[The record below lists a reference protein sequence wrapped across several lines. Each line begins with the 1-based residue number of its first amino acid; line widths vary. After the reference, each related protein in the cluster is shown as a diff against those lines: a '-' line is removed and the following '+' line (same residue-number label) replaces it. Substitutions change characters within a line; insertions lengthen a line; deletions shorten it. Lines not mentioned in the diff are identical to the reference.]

1 VTRRTDPK
9 TTGSL
14 RIFPRV
20 DDPCNYPRVRAAL
33 GRRLGASGRAFVQAF
48 GNPDIRRLQL
58 AWGGSLIGTWSYAI
72 ALFVYAFEIGGAGA
86 VGLVA
91 VVRWI
96 PAAFASPFTGLL
108 GDRYSRVAVMIGAD
122 LVRVGA
128 MVGSAA
134 AIFLDGPPALV
145 FGLAALTSVTATAF
159 GPAKRA
165 ILPSLARTPDELTAA
180 NVASSTMSSV
190 AVLAGPA
197 LGGLVLAAT
206 SAEVVFLVNAA
217 ALLWSAVLIMRLQG
231 GRGTPIRA
239 SGSGPAAI
247 VRDLGEG
254 LSTAFRQ
261 PALRLVILLNGAQTF
276 GFGALLVFVVVL
288 AMELLELGEAG
299 VGFLNSA
306 LGVGGLLG
314 SVVAVALIGRARLGP
329 AVALGLAF
337 WGLPLALV
345 GIWPE
350 AWLALALFAVIGTAN
365 TLFDVA
371 GLTLMQRI
379 AEERVLAR
387 VFGMLEG
394 LSFLGI
400 ALGGLAAPILIE
412 LLGRRGALLA
422 VGLALP
428 LLAIASWRP
437 LTRIELGAEVPDRR
451 LALLRALPMFAPL
464 PAQTL
469 ERLAS
474 RMQAVR
480 HDAGQ
485 DVFRQGQEGDRFYVV
500 ESGSVAVDVDGMPQA
515 RLGPGECFGEIALLR
530 DVPRTASV
538 TAAEDV
544 ELYALERDEFI
555 AAVTGH
561 PESARAADSVVVE
574 RLGPVG
580 AAGN

>member
-1 VTRRTDPK
+1 
-9 TTGSL
+9 
-14 RIFPRV
+14 
-20 DDPCNYPRVRAAL
+20 VRAAL
-33 GRRLGASGRAFVQAF
+33 GRRVGASARAFAEAF
-48 GNPDIRRLQL
+48 VNPDIRRLQL

-72 ALFVYAFEIGGAGA
+72 ALFVYAFEIGGAAA

-91 VVRWI
+91 IVRWI

-108 GDRYSRVAVMIGAD
+108 GDRYSRVKVMIGAD
-122 LVRVGA
+122 LIRVGA

-134 AIFLDGPPALV
+134 AIFFDGPPALV

-197 LGGLVLAAT
+197 VGGLVLAAT

-217 ALLWSAVLIMRLQG
+217 ALLWSAVLIMRLKG
-231 GRGTPIRA
+231 GREKPPREH
-239 SGSGPAAI
+239 GSG
-247 VRDLGEG
+247 VRAVVHELAEG
-254 LSTAFRQ
+254 FSAAFRD
-261 PALRLVILLNGAQTF
+261 PALRLIILLNGVQTF
-276 GFGALLVFVVVL
+276 AFGALLVFVVVL
-288 AMELLELGEAG
+288 ALELLELGDAG

-329 AVALGLAF
+329 AFALGLAF
-337 WGLPLALV
+337 WGLPLAVV
-345 GIWPE
+345 GLWPRV
-350 AWLALALFAVIGTAN
+350 WPALALFAVIGTAN

-371 GLTLMQRI
+371 GLTLMQRL

-400 ALGGLAAPILIE
+400 AVGGMVAPLLIA
-412 LLGRRGALLA
+412 LLGRQGALVA
-422 VGLALP
+422 TGLALP
-428 LLAIASWRP
+428 VVAAAAWRP
-437 LTRIELGAEVPDRR
+437 LNRYEVGIEAPRR
-451 LALLRALPMFAPL
+451 GLELLQTLPIFAPL
-464 PAQTL
+464 PVQTL

-474 RMQAVR
+474 ELRPVPVG
-480 HDAGQ
+480 AGTM
-485 DVFRQGQEGDRFYVV
+485 VFRQGDPGDRFYLVA
-500 ESGSVAVDVDGMPQA
+500 SGAVDVEIDGRPQ
-515 RLGPGECFGEIALLR
+515 RSLGPGEAFGEIALLR
-530 DVPRTASV
+530 DLPRTATV
-538 TAAEDV
+538 TAASDTQ
-544 ELYALERDEFI
+544 LYALEREEFV

-561 PESARAADSVVVE
+561 PDSERAAEAVVGE
-574 RLGPVG
+574 RLGALG
-580 AAGN
+580 AAGT

>member
-1 VTRRTDPK
+1 
-9 TTGSL
+9 
-14 RIFPRV
+14 
-20 DDPCNYPRVRAAL
+20 VRAAL
-33 GRRLGASGRAFVQAF
+33 GRRLGASGRAFGQAF
-48 GNPDIRRLQL
+48 GNRDIRRLQL

-108 GDRYSRVAVMIGAD
+108 GDRYSRVKVMIVAD
-122 LVRVGA
+122 FVRVGT

-165 ILPSLARTPDELTAA
+165 ILPSLARTPEELTAA

-217 ALLWSAVLIMRLQG
+217 ALLWSAVLIARLEG
-231 GRGTPIRA
+231 GRGAPLRA
-239 SGSGPAAI
+239 PGSGAGAV
-247 VRDLGEG
+247 VRELGEG
-254 LSTAFRQ
+254 LSAAFRH
-261 PALRLVILLNGAQTF
+261 PSLRLIILLNGAQTF

-288 AMELLELGEAG
+288 AMELLGLGEAG

-314 SVVAVALIGRARLGP
+314 SVVAVALIGRARLGRAF
-329 AVALGLAF
+329 AVGLAF

-345 GIWPE
+345 GIFPE
-350 AWLALALFAVIGTAN
+350 AWLALLLFAVIGTAN

-400 ALGGLAAPILIE
+400 ALGGLAAPLLME
-412 LLGRRGALLA
+412 LLGRRGALVA
-422 VGLALP
+422 TGVALP
-428 LLAIASWRP
+428 LLAAASWRP
-437 LTRIELGAEVPDRR
+437 LARIEREAEVPTRR
-451 LALLRALPMFAPL
+451 LELLGALPMFAPL

-474 RMQAVR
+474 RLEPVPVP
-480 HDAGQ
+480 AGRE
-485 DVFRQGQEGDRFYVV
+485 VFRQGDQGDRFYVV
-500 ESGSVAVDVDGMPQA
+500 DSGLLAVSVDGAPQA
-515 RLGPGECFGEIALLR
+515 RLGPGDCFGEIALLR

-538 TAAEDV
+538 TATADTK
-544 ELYALERDEFI
+544 LFALERDEFVGS
-555 AAVTGH
+555 VTGH
-561 PESARAADSVVVE
+561 PESARAAETVVVE

-580 AAGN
+580 AAGT

>member
-1 VTRRTDPK
+1 MP
-9 TTGSL
+9 
-14 RIFPRV
+14 
-20 DDPCNYPRVRAAL
+20 AAL
-33 GRRLGASGRAFVQAF
+33 ARRLGASARAFGQAF
-48 GNPDIRRLQL
+48 GNRDIRRLQL

-72 ALFVYAFEIGGAGA
+72 ALFVYAFEVGGAGA

-108 GDRYSRVAVMIGAD
+108 GDRYSRVAVMIVAD

-134 AIFLDGPPALV
+134 AIFLEAPAALV

-206 SAEVVFLVNAA
+206 SAEVVFLVNAV
-217 ALLWSAVLIMRLQG
+217 ALLWSAVLIMRLEG
-231 GRGTPIRA
+231 GRGRPVHA
-239 SGSGPAAI
+239 SGAGAKAI
-247 VRDLGEG
+247 ARELVEG
-254 LSTAFRQ
+254 LSAAFRQ
-261 PALRLVILLNGAQTF
+261 PALRLIILLNGAQTF

-288 AMELLELGEAG
+288 AIEMLDLGEAG

-329 AVALGLAF
+329 AFALGLAF

-379 AEERVLAR
+379 AEEHVLAR

-422 VGLALP
+422 TGLALP
-428 LLAIASWRP
+428 LIALASWRP
-437 LTRIELGAEVPDRR
+437 LARIELGTDVPAQR
-451 LALLRALPMFAPL
+451 LERLRALPMFSPL

-474 RMQAVR
+474 RMHAVR
-480 HDAGQ
+480 ATAGE
-485 DVFRQGQEGDRFYVV
+485 DVFRQGDPGDRFYVV
-500 ESGSVAVDVDGMPQA
+500 DSGRVAVAVDGRPLTE
-515 RLGPGECFGEIALLR
+515 LGEGECFGEIALLR
-530 DVPRTASV
+530 DVPRTATV
-538 TAAEDV
+538 TAAAGT
-544 ELYALERDEFI
+544 ELFALEREDFI
-555 AAVTGH
+555 GAVTGH
-561 PESARAADSVVVE
+561 PESARAADTVVAE

-580 AAGN
+580 AAGT